1 MSSDMGSVPDPKAE
15 GSNSRLVVITD
26 IIRRLRRIGLP
37 QRLRLLQ
44 EKDEIR
50 IIQLVPVQNSS
61 AAADS

>member
-1 MSSDMGSVPDPKAE
+1 MGSVPDPKAE